1 MYITL
6 CTLSRSVI
14 MFYGDERAT
23 NVTSIQF
30 PKEWCADE
38 TNATIFDRIRSIT
51 SLRPPDY
58 RSGPL
63 RIFARNVFSP
73 P

>member
-1 MYITL
+1 MERLSTESLAVVLKIGRMYITL

-38 TNATIFDRIRSIT
+38 TNATIFDRIRSNSNVT
-51 SLRPPDY
+51 S
-58 RSGPL
+58 
-63 RIFARNVFSP
+63 
-73 P
+73 